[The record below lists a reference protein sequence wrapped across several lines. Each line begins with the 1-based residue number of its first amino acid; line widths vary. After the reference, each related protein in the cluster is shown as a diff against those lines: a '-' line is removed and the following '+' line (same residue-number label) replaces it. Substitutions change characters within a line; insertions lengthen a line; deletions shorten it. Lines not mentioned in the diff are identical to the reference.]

1 MKAIQ
6 VKCLGPTNHLGALWK
21 AFIEGG
27 ASVTVPYDHSLDG
40 QENARCAAQA
50 LTAKLAWRYPIT
62 GSGALPNGDYVFT
75 IAS

>member
-6 VKCLGPTNHLGALWK
+6 VKYLGPTTHKPSRWK

-27 ASVTVPYDHSLDG
+27 ASVTVSYDYALDSH
-40 QENARCAAQA
+40 ENARCAAIA
-50 LTAKLAWRYPIT
+50 LMTKLLWGFDIS

-75 IAS
+75 IAP